1 MATSY
6 VGSFTP
12 AGDGIS
18 WVTVAN
24 RDGSIS
30 GGTNSAL
37 PTNEQDANILIY
49 AALERGRRALA
60 NLFSAGTVN
69 ENTTLLVRLAVDN
82 GADPITYTTTANYG
96 GAISGGTTIT
106 LPTNETGASFATLPF
121 FAAYERFCRAVLNDR
136 SAGN

>member
-12 AGDGIS
+12 AGDGLS

-24 RDGSIS
+24 RNGSIS
-30 GGTNSAL
+30 GTSITL
-37 PTNEQDANILIY
+37 PTNEQSAQILIY
-49 AALERGRRALA
+49 TALMRGLRAIQNA
-60 NLFSAGTVN
+60 FSAGTIN
-69 ENTTLLVRLAVDN
+69 ENSTVLVSLVIDN
-82 GADPITYTTTANYG
+82 NADPITFTTTATYG

-106 LPTNETGASFATLPF
+106 LPTNESGTSVLPF
-121 FAAYERFCRAVLNDR
+121 LAAYSRFMRAVLNDM

>member
-24 RDGSIS
+24 RNGTIS
-30 GGTNSAL
+30 GTSITL
-37 PTNEQDANILIY
+37 PTNEQTGNFLIY
-49 AALERGRRALA
+49 AAIERCRRAIMNA
-60 NLFSAGTVN
+60 FSAGTIN
-69 ENTTLLVRLAVDN
+69 ENSTVLCSMTVDN
-82 GADPITYTTTANYG
+82 NADPITYTSTATYG
-96 GAISGGTTIT
+96 GAITGGTTIT
-106 LPTNETGASFATLPF
+106 LPTNETGTSTLPF
-121 FAAYERFCRAVLNDR
+121 MAAFERWSRAVLNDR